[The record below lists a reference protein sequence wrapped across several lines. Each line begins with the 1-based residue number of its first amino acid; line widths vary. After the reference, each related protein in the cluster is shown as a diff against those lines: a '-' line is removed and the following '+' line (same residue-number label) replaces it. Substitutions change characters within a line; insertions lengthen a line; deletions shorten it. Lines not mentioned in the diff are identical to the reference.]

1 MAGIDFNRLRTQLG
15 FESWNEMQQAAHR
28 LIPDRKDVTLLA
40 PTGTGKTLAYLPPLV
55 GLLEAEQTG
64 VQILV
69 LTPSRELALQTE
81 EVWRKMNTGWKVS
94 SFYGGRD
101 LASDKGKLLEP
112 PALLIGTPGRII
124 DHISRET
131 FSTKTIH
138 TIVLDEFDK
147 LLALG
152 FEEELSYI
160 IRSLPGVRQRI
171 LISATSPK
179 EIPAFTGISD
189 PRVLDFTGKREES
202 NTEDNRLKLQLVQSP
217 AKDKIP
223 TLTRL
228 LCYTGNQSALIFCNH
243 REAVERTAG
252 LLHKEGITCAAF
264 HGGMD
269 QETRELT
276 LARFRNGSVHFLV
289 TTDLAGRGLDIPE
302 VQHVIHYHLPHTQED
317 FVHRNGRTARMFA
330 EGTVWLML
338 HESETIPGYI
348 SPQPEIISLPEEDAP
363 LPPAPSWVTL
373 RISGGRKN
381 KISKG
386 DIAGFFMK
394 AGGLAKDELGTIEI
408 KDQCA
413 YAAVKKDKSR
423 SLLERTLNEKMKGSV
438 YKITLVR

>member
-1 MAGIDFNRLRTQLG
+1 MAGIDLNQLRTQLG

-28 LIPDRKDVTLLA
+28 LIPGREDIMLLA
-40 PTGTGKTLAYLPPLV
+40 PTGTGKTLAYLPPLTE
-55 GLLEAEQTG
+55 LLEPKQAG

-81 EVWRKMNTGWKVS
+81 EVWRKMNTGRKVS

-101 LASDKGKLLEP
+101 LATDKGKLQEP
-112 PALLIGTPGRII
+112 PALLIGTPGRIT

-131 FSTKTIH
+131 FGTGTVH

-160 IRSLPGVRQRI
+160 IRSLPGLRQRI
-171 LISATSPK
+171 LVSATRP
-179 EIPAFTGISD
+179 EEMPAFTGVSAPGI
-189 PRVLDFTGKREES
+189 LDFRDASEQSIT
-202 NTEDNRLKLQLVQSP
+202 TPDRLKMHLVNAP
-217 AKDKIP
+217 EKDKIP
-223 TLTRL
+223 TLVRL
-228 LCYTGNQSALIFCNH
+228 LCHTGSQSALIFCNH
-243 REAVERTAG
+243 REAVDRTAG
-252 LLHKEGITCAAF
+252 LLHKEGIVSAAF

-302 VQHVIHYHLPHTQED
+302 VQHVIHYHLPHTHED

-330 EGTVWLML
+330 KGTIWLML
-338 HESETIPGYI
+338 HESETLPNYV
-348 SPQPEIISLPEEDAP
+348 SPQPEIISLPAAGQ
-363 LPPAPSWVTL
+363 LPPPPSWVTV
-373 RISGGRKN
+373 RINGGRKQ

-394 AGGLAKDELGTIEI
+394 TGGLAKNELGMIEI

-423 SLLERTLNEKMKGSV
+423 TLLEKTLNEKMKGRA
-438 YKITLVR
+438 YKLTVIR

>member
-1 MAGIDFNRLRTQLG
+1 MDLNQLRVQLG
-15 FESWNEMQQAAHR
+15 FTSWNEMQQAAHR
-28 LIPDRKDVTLLA
+28 LIPQKKDVILLA
-40 PTGTGKTLAYLPPLV
+40 PTGTGKTLAYLPPLTE
-55 GLLEAEQTG
+55 LLEAGQAG
-64 VQILV
+64 VQVLV

-81 EVWRKMNTGWKVS
+81 EVWRKMDTGRKVS

-112 PALLIGTPGRII
+112 PSLLIGTPGRIT

-131 FSTKTIH
+131 FSTETIH

-160 IRSLPGVRQRI
+160 IRSLPGLRQRL
-171 LISATSPK
+171 LISATNLK
-179 EIPAFTGISD
+179 EIPAFTGIAA
-189 PRVLDFTGKREES
+189 PRILDFTGNQEEI
-202 NTEDNRLKLQLVQSP
+202 NTVGNRLKIQLIQSP
-217 AKDKIP
+217 EKDKIP
-223 TLTRL
+223 VLIRL
-228 LCYTGNQSALIFCNH
+228 LCHTGSQPTLIFCNH

-252 LLHKEGITCAAF
+252 LLDKAGIPCAAF

-338 HESETIPGYI
+338 HESETLPGFV
-348 SPQPEIISLPEEDAP
+348 SPRPEIITLPANDP
-363 LPPAPSWVTL
+363 LPAPPSWMTI
-373 RISGGRKN
+373 RISGGRKQ

-394 AGGLAKDELGTIEI
+394 TGGLAKDELGMIEI
-408 KDQCA
+408 KDHCA
-413 YAAVKKDKSR
+413 YASVKKQKAK
-423 SLLERTLNEKMKGSV
+423 SLLEKTRNEKMKGRT
-438 YKITLVR
+438 YKITLAR